1 VKHSPVRG
9 FMHSSAGLFAIHDNV
24 LSVDLNESV
33 YSRDAVLRTA
43 YWFTDRC
50 YLYIARPSPGLFRVQ
65 FKPKAPKSD
74 LVVETL
80 EEVAG
85 EFLNSLLDHQIR
97 HDIESQTGRI
107 RELLV
112 AKAFAEAGALED
124 TPPGDP
130 GDPVDKVYQREGG
143 FVHIEPTS

>member
-1 VKHSPVRG
+1 
-9 FMHSSAGLFAIHDNV
+9 MHPSSGLFAVQDNI
-24 LSVDLNESV
+24 LSVDLNEGV

-50 YLYIARPSPGLFRVQ
+50 YLYIARPGPGMFRVQ
-65 FKPKAPKSD
+65 FKSKAPKSD
-74 LVVETL
+74 LAMETL

-112 AKAFAEAGALED
+112 AKAFAESGVLED

-130 GDPVDKVYQREGG
+130 GDPVDKAYQRESNL
-143 FVHIEPTS
+143 VHIEPAS

>member
-1 VKHSPVRG
+1 
-9 FMHSSAGLFAIHDNV
+9 MHSSSGLFAIHDNV
-24 LSVDLNESV
+24 LSVDVDESV

-50 YLYIARPSPGLFRVQ
+50 YLYIARTGPGLFRVQ

-74 LVVETL
+74 LVLETL

-112 AKAFAEAGALED
+112 AKAFAEAGVLED
-124 TPPGDP
+124 TPPDDP
-130 GDPVDKVYQREGG
+130 GDPVDKVFERESS
-143 FVHIEPTS
+143 FVQIEPKA

>member
-1 VKHSPVRG
+1 MSDPARG
-9 FMHSSAGLFAIHDNV
+9 ISDFCAGLFEIRDKV
-24 LSVDLNESV
+24 LSVDVNESV

-50 YLYIARPSPGLFRVQ
+50 YVHITRPEPGFFRIR
-65 FKPKAPKSD
+65 FKAKASKSD
-74 LVVETL
+74 LAVQVL

-97 HDIESQTGRI
+97 QDIESQTGRI

-112 AKAFAEAGALED
+112 AKAFAEAGVLED
-124 TPPGDP
+124 IPPGEP
-130 GDPVDKVYQREGG
+130 GDSVEVHKRESS
-143 FVHIEPTS
+143 FVNIERT

>member
-1 VKHSPVRG
+1 MP
-9 FMHSSAGLFAIHDNV
+9 SSSSLFAIHDNV
-24 LSVDLNESV
+24 LSVDLDESV

-50 YLYIARPSPGLFRVQ
+50 YLYIARPAPGSLRVNLKSKAL
-65 FKPKAPKSD
+65 KPD
-74 LVVETL
+74 LAVETL

-97 HDIESQTGRI
+97 RDIESETGGI

-112 AKAFAEAGALED
+112 AKAFAEAGLLED
-124 TPPGDP
+124 MPPGEP
-130 GDPVDKVYQREGG
+130 GDSIDQAHQRENP
-143 FVHIEPTS
+143 FVQIESAS

>member
-1 VKHSPVRG
+1 MQP
-9 FMHSSAGLFAIHDNV
+9 SSGLFAIHDNI
-24 LSVDLNESV
+24 LSVDVDESV

-50 YLYIARPSPGLFRVQ
+50 YLYIARPGPGLFRVQ

-80 EEVAG
+80 DVVAG
-85 EFLNSLLDHQIR
+85 EFLNSLLDHQLR
-97 HDIESQTGRI
+97 RDIESETGQI

-112 AKAFAEAGALED
+112 AKAFADAGVLED
-124 TPPGDP
+124 SPPGDP
-130 GDPVDKVYQREGG
+130 ADPVDE
-143 FVHIEPTS
+143 

>member
-1 VKHSPVRG
+1 MPT
-9 FMHSSAGLFAIHDNV
+9 SSSLFAIHDNV
-24 LSVDLNESV
+24 LSVDLDESV

-50 YLYIARPSPGLFRVQ
+50 YLYIARPAPGSFRVQ
-65 FKPKAPKSD
+65 LKSKALKPD
-74 LVVETL
+74 LDAGTL

-97 HDIESQTGRI
+97 RDIESETGRI

-112 AKAFAEAGALED
+112 AKAFAEAGTLED
-124 TPPGDP
+124 TPPGEP
-130 GDPVDKVYQREGG
+130 GDPVDQAHQRENA
-143 FVHIEPTS
+143 FVQIEPASL